1 MQFVNLQR
9 NRKVDQ
15 VQVQIVQTQVLQG
28 LVASHSNVLRSMVS
42 VPEFGSHV
50 EVSPAANS
58 SLDGA
63 TDAITNLWPI
73 AQDLNG
79 KRTHNSNWINKTIV
93 GTKHR
98 IFWHNPRRAPY
109 KASFFAEFDKGRS
122 TNIDIKD
129 GQYFPAI
136 LGFKFRQKIWC
147 LVGRFADSRKKL
159 LLRPRPILC

>member
-42 VPEFGSHV
+42 VPEFGGHV

-63 TDAITNLWPI
+63 TDAITNL
-73 AQDLNG
+73 
-79 KRTHNSNWINKTIV
+79 
-93 GTKHR
+93 
-98 IFWHNPRRAPY
+98 
-109 KASFFAEFDKGRS
+109 
-122 TNIDIKD
+122 
-129 GQYFPAI
+129 
-136 LGFKFRQKIWC
+136 
-147 LVGRFADSRKKL
+147 
-159 LLRPRPILC
+159 